1 MFLPFS
7 SQISLMDAIE
17 RDRRSSPRPASRLE
31 VQASRLEYQHM
42 NQAFYTHPEI
52 IRSRAEEIERSLA
65 LRRQINESK
74 RSRPGTS
81 VRVRRSIGQLLI
93 TAGERIRPELA

>member
-1 MFLPFS
+1 MLLPFS
-7 SQISLMDAIE
+7 SHLSLIDAIGN
-17 RDRRSSPRPASRLE
+17 DRRLAARPASRLE
-31 VQASRLEYQHM
+31 VQAKNLEYQHM

-52 IRSRAEEIERSLA
+52 IRSRAEEIERSLT
-65 LRRQINESK
+65 LQRQINESK

-93 TAGERIRPELA
+93 AAGERISPELA